1 MSQIDLQ
8 PVKGTRDLYPEDM
21 RVRTWLFAHWRDVAR
36 SFGFEEYDA
45 CVLEH
50 AELFIRK
57 AGDEIT
63 GQLYDFRDKGDRHLA
78 LRPELTPSLAR
89 MVMAKGAALAL
100 PARWFSLPQC
110 FRYEETQRGR
120 KREHYQWNMDIV
132 GLASVAAEAELIAA
146 QVEFCRRV
154 GLKVAASDC
163 VGGVE
168 PEVIW
173 KVSSRQVLGHFLDGM
188 GITGDRF
195 AQVCV
200 CIDKR
205 DKIGDAGTTAEL
217 AKVGTTPEQAAAIL
231 RLLDVRGLD
240 QLAQHV
246 PADNAGLVALRELH
260 ELAASFGIDHL
271 IRIDLSVIRGLSY
284 YTGTVWEVFAQ
295 VGSIRRAVAGG
306 GRYDKL
312 CEQLGGTAIPMVGF
326 GFGALADVDH
336 AVLADAGTGR
346 GRGHDA
352 DRAADV
358 EPVLGRL
365 GADDQAAWQQAIAD
379 RGLAAVAAATE
390 ALVGQR
396 DAAHLRAAAGN
407 LRVIRVDDA
416 ADGHGPVAG
425 LDIDGVCSSAPHQSN
440 AGCQDKLVHLYLLFC
455 ISCRANA
462 SDGRGRFAKYMPVR
476 PGSVTARSNSPENT

>member
-132 GLASVAAEAELIAA
+132 GLGSVAAEAELIAA

-154 GLKVAASDC
+154 GLTVAASDC

-240 QLAQHV
+240 QLALHV

-326 GFGALADVDH
+326 GFGDVVICELLA
-336 AVLADAGTGR
+336 
-346 GRGHDA
+346 
-352 DRAADV
+352 
-358 EPVLGRL
+358 ELGRL
-365 GADDQAAWQQAIAD
+365 PALPKKVDDIVFPMSALEFPVANRI
-379 RGLAAVAAATE
+379 AAALRRQGRQVAVDYSGRRFKHVIERAETDGAARLFILGSNEVRDGIVVERTLGGTE
-390 ALVGQR
+390 RQER
-396 DAAHLRAAAGN
+396 
-407 LRVIRVDDA
+407 
-416 ADGHGPVAG
+416 
-425 LDIDGVCSSAPHQSN
+425 
-440 AGCQDKLVHLYLLFC
+440 KLPLTDF
-455 ISCRANA
+455 I
-462 SDGRGRFAKYMPVR
+462 
-476 PGSVTARSNSPENT
+476 

>member
-36 SFGFEEYDA
+36 SFGFDEYDA

-326 GFGALADVDH
+326 GFGDVVICDLLA
-336 AVLADAGTGR
+336 
-346 GRGHDA
+346 
-352 DRAADV
+352 
-358 EPVLGRL
+358 ELGRL
-365 GADDQAAWQQAIAD
+365 PALAKKVDDIVFPMSALEFPVANRI
-379 RGLAAVAAATE
+379 AAALRRQGRQVSVDYSGRRFKHVIERAETDGAARLFILGSNEVRDGIVVERTLGGTE
-390 ALVGQR
+390 RQER
-396 DAAHLRAAAGN
+396 
-407 LRVIRVDDA
+407 
-416 ADGHGPVAG
+416 
-425 LDIDGVCSSAPHQSN
+425 
-440 AGCQDKLVHLYLLFC
+440 KLPLT
-455 ISCRANA
+455 
-462 SDGRGRFAKYMPVR
+462 DFA
-476 PGSVTARSNSPENT
+476 